1 MKIQIALLLVSLLIL
16 GSTCKDE
23 KVCHETINFK
33 NNSSK
38 SLYIH
43 ASGGYPDTNSFKV
56 EFPNPSLNAQ
66 LYKVSSNASNNSA
79 LWDKSCLEYKFNT
92 NDTLMIYVFDA
103 EVLESTPW
111 DTVKTKY
118 LVLKRYDLS
127 LDDLQRR
134 NWTITYP

>member
-1 MKIQIALLLVSLLIL
+1 MQIILLLVSLLFF

-23 KVCHETINFK
+23 KECHNTINFK

-38 SLYIH
+38 PLYIH

-56 EFPNPSLNAQ
+56 EFPNPSLNAE
-66 LYKVSSNASNNSA
+66 LYKVSSNTSNNSA
-79 LWDKSCLEYKFNT
+79 LWDESCLEYKFDT

-111 DTVKTKY
+111 DTVKAKY

-127 LDDLQRR
+127 LEGLNRM
-134 NWTITYP
+134 NWTIIYP